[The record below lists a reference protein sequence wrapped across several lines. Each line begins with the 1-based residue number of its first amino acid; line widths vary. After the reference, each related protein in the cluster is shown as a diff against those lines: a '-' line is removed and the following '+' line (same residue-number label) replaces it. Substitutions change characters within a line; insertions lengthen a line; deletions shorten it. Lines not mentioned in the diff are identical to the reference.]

1 MITIDGLTLKQVSML
16 DHMWAINSHEDL
28 LEWQESLSY
37 EDRQMSETLL
47 GLVILAE
54 IDDML
59 SNKETHV
66 DAAKLI
72 SKIKKAIKN
81 ED

>member
-1 MITIDGLTLKQVSML
+1 MITIDGLTTRQVKML
-16 DHMWAINSHEDL
+16 DHMWAINSHENL

-47 GLVILAE
+47 DLVILAE

-59 SNKETHV
+59 SSKETHI
-66 DAAKLI
+66 DADKLI
-72 SKIKKAIKN
+72 SKIKKAIKK
-81 ED
+81 

>member
-28 LEWQESLSY
+28 LEWQQSLSY

-47 GLVILAE
+47 DLVILAE

>member
-1 MITIDGLTLKQVSML
+1 
-16 DHMWAINSHEDL
+16 
-28 LEWQESLSY
+28 
-37 EDRQMSETLL
+37 MSETLL
-47 GLVILAE
+47 DLVILAE

>member
-1 MITIDGLTLKQVSML
+1 MITIDGLTIEQVKML

-47 GLVILAE
+47 DLVVLAE

-66 DAAKLI
+66 DAYKLI
-72 SKIKKAIKN
+72 SKIKKAIK
-81 ED
+81 E

>member
-1 MITIDGLTLKQVSML
+1 MITIDGLTIEQVKML

-47 GLVILAE
+47 DLVVLAE

-59 SNKETHV
+59 SDKETHV

-72 SKIKKAIKN
+72 SKIKKAIK
-81 ED
+81 E

>member
-1 MITIDGLTLKQVSML
+1 MIKIDGLTIEQVKML

-47 GLVILAE
+47 DLVVLAE

-66 DAAKLI
+66 DAYKLI
-72 SKIKKAIKN
+72 SKIKKAIK
-81 ED
+81 E